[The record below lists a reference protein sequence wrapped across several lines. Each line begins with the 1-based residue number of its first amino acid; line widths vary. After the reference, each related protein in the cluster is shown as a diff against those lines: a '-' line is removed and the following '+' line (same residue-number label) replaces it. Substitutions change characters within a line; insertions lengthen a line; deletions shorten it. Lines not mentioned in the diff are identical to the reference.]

1 MAVFNSW
8 VRGGDGSMEMAPV
21 RGRPLGPLGWLITLL
36 LEAAVRDMAE
46 SEPERQERLLRA
58 RGQES
63 LRRAEE
69 GLIDDPI
76 MERKVA

>member
-1 MAVFNSW
+1 MAVFNGW
-8 VRGGDGSMEMAPV
+8 VRGGDGRMEMAPV

-46 SEPERQERLLRA
+46 SEPERQDRMLRA
-58 RGQES
+58 RGQEA
-63 LRRAEE
+63 LRRAEK
-69 GLIDDPI
+69 GPIDDPI

>member
-1 MAVFNSW
+1 
-8 VRGGDGSMEMAPV
+8 MAPV

-46 SEPERQERLLRA
+46 SEPERQAKMLRA
-58 RGQES
+58 RDQES

-69 GLIDDPI
+69 GLVDDPI

>member
-1 MAVFNSW
+1 MV
-8 VRGGDGSMEMAPV
+8 PV

-36 LEAAVRDMAE
+36 LEAVVRDMAE
-46 SEPERQERLLRA
+46 SEPERQDRMLRA
-58 RGQES
+58 RGQGS

-69 GLIDDPI
+69 GLVDDPM

>member
-1 MAVFNSW
+1 MAVFNGW
-8 VRGGDGSMEMAPV
+8 VRGGDGRMEMAPV

-46 SEPERQERLLRA
+46 SEPERQDRMLRA

-63 LRRAEE
+63 VRRAEQ
-69 GLIDDPI
+69 GRIDDPI

>member
-1 MAVFNSW
+1 MTVFNGW
-8 VRGGDGSMEMAPV
+8 VRGGDGRMEMAPV

-36 LEAAVRDMAE
+36 LEAAVRDKAE
-46 SEPERQERLLRA
+46 SEPERQDRILRA
-58 RGQES
+58 RRQES
-63 LRRAEE
+63 LRRVEE

>member
-1 MAVFNSW
+1 
-8 VRGGDGSMEMAPV
+8 MEMAPV

-36 LEAAVRDMAE
+36 LEVAVRDMAE
-46 SEPERQERLLRA
+46 SEPERQDRMLRA
-58 RGQES
+58 RAQDS

-69 GLIDDPI
+69 GFIDDPI

>member
-1 MAVFNSW
+1 MV
-8 VRGGDGSMEMAPV
+8 PV

-36 LEAAVRDMAE
+36 LEAAVRDMVE
-46 SEPERQERLLRA
+46 SGPERQDGTPRVG
-58 RGQES
+58 GQDP

-69 GLIDDPI
+69 GLADDPM